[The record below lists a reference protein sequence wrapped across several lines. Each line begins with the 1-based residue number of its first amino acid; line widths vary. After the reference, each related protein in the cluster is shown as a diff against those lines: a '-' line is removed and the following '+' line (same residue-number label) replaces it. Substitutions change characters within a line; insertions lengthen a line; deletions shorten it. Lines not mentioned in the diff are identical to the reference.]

1 MSSPAWLRGQVRPY
15 SHQVA
20 PAPSRSTVELP
31 RALVLG
37 LGGALLAALLAVAF
51 LLGRLSHGTPP
62 VAAAPAVS
70 LPPQGGSATT
80 PEALPPGVVTT
91 APEAPAPAGA
101 PGTLPEE
108 WRALGTSP
116 AATGGATAT
125 ASEREAVAAYF
136 GQVERLETSF
146 RSWSDPQQLAMQ
158 LVQQGAQGDRRGL
171 DELLATARQARQAM
185 AEVSPPGPCREHH
198 AESLALM
205 DAAVD
210 LLGRL
215 GPALAGQDFN
225 ALQAVASAG
234 QDLEART
241 TRLQTLDADLRQRYG
256 LPAAAR

>member
-1 MSSPAWLRGQVRPY
+1 MTGP
-15 SHQVA
+15 
-20 PAPSRSTVELP
+20 PSRATVELP

-51 LLGRLSHGTPP
+51 LLGRLSSRTPP
-62 VAAAPAVS
+62 ATAAAPAAS
-70 LPPQGGSATT
+70 LAPPGGSGTV
-80 PEALPPGVVTT
+80 PGALPPGVVS
-91 APEAPAPAGA
+91 APMQAPAPGSA
-101 PGTLPEE
+101 PGTTMPEE
-108 WRALGTSP
+108 WRALGTGP
-116 AATGGATAT
+116 AATGGAPAA

-146 RSWSDPQQLAMQ
+146 RNWSDPQQLAMQ

-225 ALQAVASAG
+225 ALQAVAGAG

-241 TRLQTLDADLRQRYG
+241 KRLQALDADLRQRYG
-256 LPAAAR
+256 VPAAAR

>member
-1 MSSPAWLRGQVRPY
+1 M
-15 SHQVA
+15 
-20 PAPSRSTVELP
+20 ELP
-31 RALVLG
+31 RALVLA

-51 LLGRLSHGTPP
+51 LLGRLSHSTPP
-62 VAAAPAVS
+62 VTTAASPAVS
-70 LPPQGGSATT
+70 WPPPAGTGTA
-80 PEALPPGVVTT
+80 PAALPPGVVGA

-101 PGTLPEE
+101 SGTMPEE
-108 WRALGTSP
+108 WRALGTGP
-116 AATGGATAT
+116 AATGGAPAA

-136 GQVERLETSF
+136 AQVERLESSF
-146 RSWSDPQQLAMQ
+146 RNWSDPQQLAMQ

-185 AEVSPPGPCREHH
+185 AEVSPPGPCREHYT
-198 AESLALM
+198 ESLALM

-225 ALQAVASAG
+225 ALQAVAGAG

-241 TRLQTLDADLRQRYG
+241 KRLQALDADLRQRYG